1 MNTPYIKQFDESG
14 KQTNEFKKSYNTPY
28 PNRKKRRTKE
38 GRFNS
43 NRKGVNIVTV
53 LGKTFKKILQT
64 VGEKNIYHYKPINQK

>member
-1 MNTPYIKQFDESG
+1 MNTPYLKQFDESG

-28 PNRKKRRTKE
+28 PKRKKRRAKE

>member
-1 MNTPYIKQFDESG
+1 MNTPYKKEFDAEG

-28 PNRKKRRTKE
+28 PNRKKRRAKE

>member
-1 MNTPYIKQFDESG
+1 MNTPYLKQFDESG
-14 KQTNEFKKSYNTPY
+14 KQTNEFKNSYNTPY
-28 PNRKKRRTKE
+28 PNRKKRRAKE

-64 VGEKNIYHYKPINQK
+64 VGDKNIYHYKPINQK